1 MVRLCEL
8 PSERKSP
15 VVILAKA
22 GDLAVGGRCVSIGH
36 LRRDRP
42 GTPQDSHRICT

>member
-1 MVRLCEL
+1 MIPPCGL
-8 PSERKSP
+8 PPDRKSP

-22 GDLAVGGRCVSIGH
+22 GDLAVGGGCVSIGH
-36 LRRDRP
+36 LCRDRP